1 MSLWSTGSFPH
12 LGENDWRFASRVGFA
27 ALLFSALYL
36 LSDVIELL
44 QGGFSNPQ
52 LALTLVGEAA
62 IPFFVIGLYRMQRP
76 KIGRL
81 GLVSALAYAYSYV
94 FFTATVV
101 YAIVYSTRDYA
112 ELTADLGVVMTVHGG
127 IMVVAGLG
135 FGAAVVRARVLP
147 TWTGIVLMVG
157 VVAVALTQTAPEN
170 VELAAAAI
178 RAAGFGGMGLA
189 LLRAPRGQKRRQP
202 DAPGLSSR

>member
-1 MSLWSTGSFPH
+1 MSLWNTKLSPH
-12 LGENDWRFASRVGFA
+12 LGENDPRFAGRVGVA

-62 IPFFVIGLYRMQRP
+62 VPFFVLGLYRVQRP

-101 YAIVYSTRDYA
+101 YAVMYSMRDYA
-112 ELTADLGVVMTVHGG
+112 ELTADLGPVMTVHGG

-135 FGAAVVRARVLP
+135 FGSAVFRAGVLP
-147 TWTGIVLMVG
+147 AWAGIVLMVG
-157 VVAVALTQTAPEN
+157 VVAVALTQTAPESIQL
-170 VELAAAAI
+170 VAAGI

-189 LLRAPRGQKRRQP
+189 LLLAARAANRRQP
-202 DAPGLSSR
+202 RVPRMSAT